1 MYLCEIHK
9 LILFYFVIFS
19 LVLISCSK
27 PEPESNCNNYEPR
40 NDPQNIIGRWEG
52 GLDIDGSKKIIVF
65 NEDNTM
71 NTSHYGTDTNEHM
84 TWRRYGNH
92 NSTLVIEGSPTPIT
106 ITGSHYNLFFTGC
119 FGDTMRI
126 GNGSTW
132 IDFPEWF
139 SKYYTTSPSG
149 NVIGPWD
156 GEKWIKK

>member
-1 MYLCEIHK
+1 MFFCKLYK
-9 LILFYFVIFS
+9 LIFFNFVIFS
-19 LVLISCSK
+19 LVFISCSK
-27 PEPESNCNNYEPR
+27 PESNCYSLSSVHS
-40 NDPQNIIGRWEG
+40 DPQNLIGRWEG

-84 TWRRYGNH
+84 TWRRYGTINR
-92 NSTLVIEGSPTPIT
+92 TLVIEGSPTPIT

-156 GEKWIKK
+156 VEEWIRK